1 MFIENALFTVKDH
14 LYLDPAPDVECILPE
29 TLSVTHCDAEARYLD
44 LDLELDKK
52 YNDEYSRYR
61 SISGACNNLR
71 HPEWGASNQ
80 ELNRILPPDYEVSR
94 AVQVYTIQYC
104 IGVQNRFSDMILEF
118 ERQRHILFRITNELM
133 LAPHD

>member
-1 MFIENALFTVKDH
+1 MFIKNALFTVKD

-94 AVQVYTIQYC
+94 AVQVYTC
-104 IGVQNRFSDMILEF
+104 TLHNTV
-118 ERQRHILFRITNELM
+118 
-133 LAPHD
+133 